1 MDIDEETKRILT
13 FIGLLVLVMQT
24 TETMVDLVLTFV
36 FQGREKLTLEVLE
49 RLEREKRARTL
60 GRLVRQMRDRVDIHP
75 ALEGLLESFV
85 EHRNQLT
92 HRLGDVPGWDLET
105 PEGRDVAC
113 KFLSNLQDENQKI
126 MEIFLGFLIAWQS
139 QHKLGI
145 LPRFPEEGKELL
157 LNAGVYALVAEDL
170 VFAKPEAS
178 AKEKPVVRD
187 TKEREQP

>member
-1 MDIDEETKRILT
+1 MALNKETERILT
-13 FIGLLVLVMQT
+13 LIGLLILVMQT

-60 GRLVRQMRDRVDIHP
+60 GRLVKQMRDRVDINP
-75 ALEGLLESFV
+75 VLEDLLDSFV

-92 HRLGDVPGWDLET
+92 HRLDDVPGWDLET
-105 PEGRDVAC
+105 PEGREVAC
-113 KFLSNLQDENQKI
+113 KFLLNLQDENQKI
-126 MEIFLGFLIAWQS
+126 MEIFLGFLIAWES

-145 LPRFPEEGKELL
+145 LPPFPEEGKELL
-157 LNAGVYALVAEDL
+157 LNAGVHALVAEDL

-178 AKEKPVVRD
+178 AKR
-187 TKEREQP
+187 